1 MSSDLTPLL
10 EPLKLGPSLMKN
22 RIIMGPLTRSRAVPT
37 NVPNDVMLEYY
48 VQRAKGG
55 AGLIISEGTLITQQ
69 GTEWENAPGI
79 WNQQHIDG
87 WKKITEAVHRE
98 GAVMFCQLW
107 HVGRL
112 SHPDAPEQ
120 KASGNPVYGPSAI
133 AARGYP
139 GKFRFLHG
147 KPGYVTPTAIE
158 DPKDL
163 VELYRQGA
171 INAKA
176 AGFDGVELHGAHGYL
191 IHQFLDSTSNK
202 RTDSYGGSIENR
214 ARFGLE
220 ALAAAVDVWGPGRV
234 AIKMSPTGGGNDM
247 GMPLKETLETFT
259 HFIQQADK
267 LNLAYFCLLRY
278 IEFFDVKIDGA
289 WRATVHDVLSTYRPF
304 INSAAL
310 LISGDVSPEE
320 GASLVASGQVDAAIF
335 GRPWICQ
342 PDVGKRIAHGIA
354 LESKIDMKHLYLQ
367 HLDGSDAVDEVIRR
381 GYTDYPAATYT

>member
-1 MSSDLTPLL
+1 MSSMTYSA
-10 EPLKLGPSLMKN
+10 PLKLGPSLMKN
-22 RIIMGPLTRSRAVPT
+22 RIVMGPLTRSRAVPT
-37 NVPNDVMLEYY
+37 NVPNDAMLEYY

-55 AGLIISEGTLITQQ
+55 AGLIISEGALITQQ

-79 WNQQHIDG
+79 WGQQHIDG

-139 GKFRFLHG
+139 GIVARGYPEKFRFLPG

-158 DPKDL
+158 DPTDL
-163 VELYRQGA
+163 VELFRQGA

-176 AGFDGVELHGAHGYL
+176 AGSDGVHGGYGYL

-220 ALAAAVDVWGPGRV
+220 ALAAVVDVWGSERV
-234 AIKMSPTGGGNDM
+234 AIKLTPAAGGNDI

-267 LNLAYFCLLRY
+267 LNLAYICLLRY
-278 IEFFDVKIDGA
+278 MELFDVKTDGT
-289 WRATVHDVLSTYRPF
+289 WRGAAHDVLS
-304 INSAAL
+304 SAAL
-310 LISGDVSPEE
+310 LISGDLSPEE
-320 GASLVASGQVDAAIF
+320 GASLIASGQIDAAIF

-342 PDVGKRIAHGIA
+342 PDVGTRIAYGIA
-354 LESKIDMKHLYLQ
+354 LESKIDMKHIYLQ
-367 HLDGSDAVDEVIRR
+367 QLDGSDVVDEVIRR
-381 GYTDYPAATYT
+381 GYTDYPAAAYT